1 MGGKLKI
8 KGINAQKVRKIF
20 ITAGLSLGIMAS
32 MTGCKDEKSSAGYK
46 TKATLKPIEKTK
58 ELSKEEKLQQDIEDN
73 IKTSE
78 DILNDMKKR
87 YLEKYNKENN
97 TNYKVE
103 NLKLIKSS
111 TDYIIITKD
120 GTIYTHG
127 LTPDVLFN
135 ELEKQGIK
143 YNTNKYNS
151 KIYKSLNEDEILEQ
165 MLSDGTPVLDGN
177 NLQNIGK
184 EIKNSTLSD
193 FIDVFDI
200 GIELKNNFTTE
211 NFKKYEDSLIKFYY
225 GEEDKEKNDK
235 SNTNNIKKI
244 KGEEER

>member
-1 MGGKLKI
+1 
-8 KGINAQKVRKIF
+8 
-20 ITAGLSLGIMAS
+20 

-184 EIKNSTLSD
+184 EIKNST
-193 FIDVFDI
+193 
-200 GIELKNNFTTE
+200 FTTE